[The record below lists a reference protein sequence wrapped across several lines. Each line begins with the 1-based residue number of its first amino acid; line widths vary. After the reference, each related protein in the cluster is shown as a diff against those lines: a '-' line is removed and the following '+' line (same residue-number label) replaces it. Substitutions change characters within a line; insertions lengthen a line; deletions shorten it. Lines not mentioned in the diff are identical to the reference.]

1 MNGLLSQIFT
11 FLADPRGNLFYHYA
25 LALSIGI
32 ALYVAFNNWRSS
44 EFPQVKRT
52 MLGLSL
58 LLLAQFLL
66 FGFSALG
73 QEGLINPT
81 ASLPPL
87 DRAFTLFSIIMII
100 WLWSFPEPSPIADF
114 GTVLVTIVLILATF
128 ISLQTWKDQSSIT
141 MYNITM
147 DEWIWQI
154 ASLAFLLFGVLTLL
168 IRRPNGFWNGLA
180 MLSLAFLGHAG
191 HMLALSDSNYSG
203 IIRLAY
209 MAAFPLL
216 LTLPQ
221 RFPTPSNIQL
231 RHATV
236 ANRAEKSEASDTAE
250 YSPHAE
256 RRRYSTDPKTFHAML
271 ALAAEGNPSK
281 ISQAL
286 TRAIAQTMLADL
298 CFLIYLTDNKNQLMI
313 AGGYDLIREENLEGG
328 SLNKSSIPM
337 LTNAIQRGRPLRMP
351 ASSTS
356 ADIKGLGEMLGLTNP
371 GHLISVPI
379 ITPEKDVL
387 GGVMLLSPYSNRLW
401 SAEDQAFLS
410 TIATSLVPIIQR
422 NQKVNRLEQQGEQTR
437 QALDMAKNRID
448 ELEQR
453 NRDLI
458 NQAENKKAVKGPDVA
473 ALRAAQEE
481 SQTIIEQLQKENA
494 DLRIKSTRK
503 QSADVNQV
511 EKELRITLE
520 ELAHLQNQVAEA
532 NIKMLEFE
540 KGHSTVKN
548 TEQAEVIASISQE
561 LRQPMS
567 SIIGYT
573 DLLLGESVG
582 ILGALQRKFVE
593 RIKSSTERI
602 GNLIEDMIQMNILET
617 GIADLKSEAVDLNLI
632 IDNAMSYTSSQVR
645 EKNISM
651 HLELPKKLF
660 PIHADREALQQILV
674 HLLQNAGAAT
684 PVEGTIRL
692 KVETRTEEDQDFVLV
707 QVSDTGGGISADD
720 LPRVFTR
727 LYRADNVLIQ
737 GVGDTGVGLS
747 IARTLTEAQHGRI
760 WVESEAGVG
769 STFSVLLPIQ
779 QDDHF
784 ERPVIEKGKK

>member
-1 MNGLLSQIFT
+1 MNELLSQIIT

-44 EFPQVKRT
+44 EFPQVQRT
-52 MLGLSL
+52 MLGLAL
-58 LLLAQFLL
+58 LLLAQFLM

-73 QEGLINPT
+73 WEGLINPT

-87 DRAFTLFSIIMII
+87 DRAFTFFSIIMIV

-114 GTVLVTIVLILATF
+114 ATVLVVIVLALGTF
-128 ISLQTWKDQSSIT
+128 ISLQTWSSQSSVT
-141 MYNITM
+141 MYNVTT
-147 DEWIWQI
+147 DEWVWQI
-154 ASLAFLLFGVLTLL
+154 ASLAFLLLGALTLA
-168 IRRPNGFWNGLA
+168 IRRPNGYWNGLM
-180 MLSLAFLGHAG
+180 MLGIAFAGHAG
-191 HMLALSDSNYSG
+191 HLLTLSASNYSG

-209 MAAFPLL
+209 MAAFPIL

-221 RFPTPSNIQL
+221 RFPMPANAQPRST
-231 RHATV
+231 TV
-236 ANRAEKSEASDTAE
+236 ASKSDRSDRSDSSVGT
-250 YSPHAE
+250 E

-281 ISQAL
+281 VSQAL

-298 CFLIYLTDNKNQLMI
+298 CFLIYLTDNNNQLMI
-313 AGGYDLIREENLEGG
+313 AGGYDLIREESLEGG
-328 SLNKSSIPM
+328 SLNKSSVPM
-337 LTNAIQRGRPLRMP
+337 LSNAIQRGRPLRMP

-379 ITPEKDVL
+379 VTPEKDVL
-387 GGVMLLSPYSNRLW
+387 GGLILLSPYSNRLW
-401 SAEDQAFLS
+401 SAEDQAFLG

-422 NQKVNRLEQQGEQTR
+422 SQKVSRLEQQGEQTR
-437 QALDMAKNRID
+437 QALDTAQNRID
-448 ELEQR
+448 ELEQH

-458 NQAENKKAVKGPDVA
+458 AQAENKKAVRGPDVA

-481 SQTIIEQLQKENA
+481 SQKIIEQLQKENN
-494 DLRIKSTRK
+494 DLRIKSRGA
-503 QSADVNQV
+503 QNAEVNQV
-511 EKELRITLE
+511 EKELRATLE
-520 ELAHLQNQVAEA
+520 EMAHLQNQLADA

-540 KGHSTVKN
+540 KGHSAVKN

-593 RIKSSTERI
+593 RIKTSIERI
-602 GNLIEDMIQMNILET
+602 GNLIEDMIQLNTLET
-617 GIADLKSEAVDLNLI
+617 GIAGLKSEAVDLNLI
-632 IDNAMSYTSSQVR
+632 IDNAMSYTSNQVR
-645 EKNISM
+645 EKNISI
-651 HLELPKKLF
+651 HLDLPKHLF
-660 PIHADREALQQILV
+660 PIHADRESLQQILV

-684 PVEGTIRL
+684 PVEGSIRL
-692 KVETRTEEDQDFVLV
+692 KVETRTEEDQDFMLV

-737 GVGDTGVGLS
+737 GIGDTGVGLS

-769 STFSVLLPIQ
+769 STFSVLLPIA
-779 QDDHF
+779 QD
-784 ERPVIEKGKK
+784 ERPERPIVNKGQG